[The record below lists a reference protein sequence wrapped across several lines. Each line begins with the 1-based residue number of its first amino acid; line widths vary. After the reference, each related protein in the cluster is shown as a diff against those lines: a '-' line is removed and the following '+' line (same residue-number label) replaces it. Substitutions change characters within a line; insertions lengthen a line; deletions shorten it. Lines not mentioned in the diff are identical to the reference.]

1 MGIFSSTKITDKHIQ
16 LINNYLPEDIMVSN
30 FKMNEVEHLK
40 SKINKYIFKLNSKLN
55 KKATLLIKL
64 KEESLSNSYMIYN
77 VPING
82 KSLGMVDVGLVARFN
97 AKSTG
102 NSFENGVI
110 QYAIETTSEK
120 VWADNNSQ
128 YNSVQ
133 KIKNQL
139 KIKAISLFPESNAIE
154 NFNITFRELGS
165 SGNVF
170 IYASGTASIPESIEN
185 PKENREIQL
194 IIEEIKKLNKKNET
208 SKIKFKELPDYL
220 EIKEELKNL
229 K

>member
-1 MGIFSSTKITDKHIQ
+1 MGIFSSTKFTDKQIQ
-16 LINNYLPEDIMVSN
+16 LINNYLPEDLKVSN
-30 FKMNEVEHLK
+30 FKMNEVEHLI
-40 SKINKYIFKLNSKLN
+40 SKINTYILELNSELN
-55 KKATLLIKL
+55 KKAILLLKL
-64 KEESLSNSYMIYN
+64 KEENLSNSYMIYN

-82 KSLGMVDVGLVARFN
+82 KSLGLVDVGLVSRFN

-110 QYAIETTSEK
+110 QYAIETSSEK

-133 KIKNQL
+133 EIKSQL
-139 KIKAISLFPESNAIE
+139 KIKSISLFPKSNAIE

-170 IYASGTASIPESIEN
+170 IYASGTASIPESN
-185 PKENREIQL
+185 KELKGNEEIQL
-194 IIEEIKKLNKKNET
+194 IIEEIKKLNKKIET

>member
-1 MGIFSSTKITDKHIQ
+1 MGIFSSTKFTDKQIQ
-16 LINNYLPEDIMVSN
+16 LINNYLPEDLKVSN
-30 FKMNEVEHLK
+30 FKMNEVEHLR
-40 SKINKYIFKLNSKLN
+40 SKINTYILELNSELN
-55 KKATLLIKL
+55 KKAILLLKL
-64 KEESLSNSYMIYN
+64 KEENLSNSYMIYN

-82 KSLGMVDVGLVARFN
+82 KSLGLVDVGLVSRFN

-110 QYAIETTSEK
+110 QYAIETSSEK

-133 KIKNQL
+133 EIKSQL
-139 KIKAISLFPESNAIE
+139 KIKSISLFPKSNAIE

-170 IYASGTASIPESIEN
+170 IYASGTASIPESNKEL
-185 PKENREIQL
+185 KENEEIQL
-194 IIEEIKKLNKKNET
+194 IIEEIKKLNKKIET

>member
-1 MGIFSSTKITDKHIQ
+1 MGIFSSTKFTDKQIQ
-16 LINNYLPEDIMVSN
+16 LINNYLPEDLKVSN
-30 FKMNEVEHLK
+30 FKMNEVEHLI
-40 SKINKYIFKLNSKLN
+40 SKINTYILELNSELN
-55 KKATLLIKL
+55 KKAILLLKL
-64 KEESLSNSYMIYN
+64 KEENSSNSYMIYN

-82 KSLGMVDVGLVARFN
+82 KSLGLVDVGLVSRFN

-110 QYAIETTSEK
+110 QYAIETSSEK

-133 KIKNQL
+133 EIKSQL
-139 KIKAISLFPESNAIE
+139 KIKSISLFPKSNAIE

-170 IYASGTASIPESIEN
+170 IYASGTASIPESNKEL
-185 PKENREIQL
+185 KENEEIQL
-194 IIEEIKKLNKKNET
+194 IIEEIKKLNKKIET

>member
-1 MGIFSSTKITDKHIQ
+1 MGIFSSTKFTDKQIQ
-16 LINNYLPEDIMVSN
+16 LINNYLPEDLKVSN
-30 FKMNEVEHLK
+30 FKMNEVEHLI
-40 SKINKYIFKLNSKLN
+40 SKINTYILELNSELN
-55 KKATLLIKL
+55 KKAILLLKL
-64 KEESLSNSYMIYN
+64 KEENLSNSYMIYN

-82 KSLGMVDVGLVARFN
+82 KSLGLVDVGLVSRFN

-110 QYAIETTSEK
+110 QYAIETSSEK

-133 KIKNQL
+133 EIKSQL
-139 KIKAISLFPESNAIE
+139 KIKSISLFPKSNAIE

-170 IYASGTASIPESIEN
+170 IYASGTASIPESNKEL
-185 PKENREIQL
+185 KENEEIQL
-194 IIEEIKKLNKKNET
+194 IIEEIKKLNKKIET

>member
-1 MGIFSSTKITDKHIQ
+1 MGIFSSTKFTDKQIQ
-16 LINNYLPEDIMVSN
+16 LINNYLPEGLKVSN
-30 FKMNEVEHLK
+30 FKMNEVEHLI
-40 SKINKYIFKLNSKLN
+40 SKINTYILELNSELN
-55 KKATLLIKL
+55 KKAILLLKL
-64 KEESLSNSYMIYN
+64 KEENSSNSYMIYN

-82 KSLGMVDVGLVARFN
+82 KSLGLVDVGLVSRFN

-110 QYAIETTSEK
+110 QYAIETSSEK

-133 KIKNQL
+133 EIKSQL
-139 KIKAISLFPESNAIE
+139 KIKSISLFPKSNAIE

-170 IYASGTASIPESIEN
+170 IYASGTASIPESNKEL
-185 PKENREIQL
+185 KENEEIQL
-194 IIEEIKKLNKKNET
+194 IIEEIKKLNKKIET

>member
-1 MGIFSSTKITDKHIQ
+1 MGIFSSTKFTDKQIQ
-16 LINNYLPEDIMVSN
+16 LINNYLPEDLKVSN
-30 FKMNEVEHLK
+30 FKMNEVEHLI
-40 SKINKYIFKLNSKLN
+40 SKINTYILELNSELN
-55 KKATLLIKL
+55 KKAIVLFKL
-64 KEESLSNSYMIYN
+64 KEENLSNSYMIYN

-82 KSLGMVDVGLVARFN
+82 KSLGLVDVGLVSRFN

-110 QYAIETTSEK
+110 QYAIETSSEK

-133 KIKNQL
+133 EIKSQL
-139 KIKAISLFPESNAIE
+139 KIKSISLFPKSNAIE

-170 IYASGTASIPESIEN
+170 IYASGTASIPESNKEL
-185 PKENREIQL
+185 KENEEIQL
-194 IIEEIKKLNKKNET
+194 IIEEIKKLNKKIET